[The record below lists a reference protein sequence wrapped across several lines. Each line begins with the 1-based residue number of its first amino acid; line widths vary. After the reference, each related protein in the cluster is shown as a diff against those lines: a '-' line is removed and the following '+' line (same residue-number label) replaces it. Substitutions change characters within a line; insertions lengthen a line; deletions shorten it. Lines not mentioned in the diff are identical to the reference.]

1 MKQVLCLL
9 TLIVFS
15 TIGYSQLD
23 TTFLRND
30 IDRSIDDMTG
40 KITIKSPEING
51 VQFIKV
57 IKKNSVRYYLSLD
70 TKGQI
75 VSLNKRDIIILF
87 TDGSKM
93 NKNDEISCEV
103 SSGGSAFDYSAFL
116 SLSENDL
123 LILKKKAIKKFRL
136 YIYDNEPLDGDQPET
151 LKWYIKEICKLK

>member
-1 MKQVLCLL
+1 MKYILL
-9 TLIVFS
+9 VALIAISLTSF
-15 TIGYSQLD
+15 SQLD

-30 IDRSIDDMTG
+30 IERTYDEMSG
-40 KITIKSPEING
+40 KINIESPEING
-51 VQFIKV
+51 IKFIKV
-57 IKKNSVRYYLSLD
+57 IKKNSIRYYLSLD

-75 VSLNKRDIIILF
+75 VSLYKRDIIILF

-103 SSGGSAFDYSAFL
+103 SSGGGAYDYSAFL

-136 YIYDNEPLDGDQPET
+136 YIYDNEPLEADQPET
-151 LKWYIKEICKLK
+151 LKWYITEICKLK